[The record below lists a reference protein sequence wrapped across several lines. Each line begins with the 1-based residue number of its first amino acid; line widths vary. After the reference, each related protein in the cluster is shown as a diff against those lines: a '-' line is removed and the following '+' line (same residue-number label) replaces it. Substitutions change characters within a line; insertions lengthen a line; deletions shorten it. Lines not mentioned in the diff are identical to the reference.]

1 MNFYHHFWDIDFI
14 CDNMHKAFIT
24 CHDVISFCCHV
35 FFFLGSC
42 QFLQGVSN
50 TIASKFKLLLDQQPQ
65 FQILWSFFM
74 YFFGALRLVWYPTL
88 CFYVLFGCAFCYY
101 ISFPIHVGVM
111 FILNLCG
118 KVLVHRFNFWCWLV
132 KFGIMVFLYMFL
144 IFGMFWL

>member
-1 MNFYHHFWDIDFI
+1 
-14 CDNMHKAFIT
+14 MHKAFIT

-35 FFFLGSC
+35 FFFWGSH

-50 TIASKFKLLLDQQPQ
+50 IITSKLKILLDQQPQ

-74 YFFGALRLVWYPTL
+74 YFFG
-88 CFYVLFGCAFCYY
+88 GCAFCYY

-132 KFGIMVFLYMFL
+132 KFGIVVFLYMFL